1 MEMSS
6 AALMH
11 DNQKIE
17 EIVSEIYQVC
27 ILHLEEDDLC
37 IICYA
42 GYVSSSGFWSLSRNT
57 GTESISI
64 KSCMRH
70 MYVHV

>member
-11 DNQKIE
+11 GNQKIE
-17 EIVSEIYQVC
+17 EIVSEIF
-27 ILHLEEDDLC
+27 HLEEDDLC
-37 IICYA
+37 IIRYA
-42 GYVSSSGFWSLSRNT
+42 GNVSSSFFWLLSRNT